1 MLDGRKRTAAR
12 ALVASSFAI
21 TLVSVGLASSP
32 ADAKPTP
39 ATVKAKVQRLY
50 REAEAAAEQLNNATA
65 QVKSAATTMTALNS
79 DYQHEQAV
87 IDTLRQQVAAI
98 IVSQYQ
104 GQSLSAASQVALS
117 GDPSAFIQGMNVM
130 TGVNSQRADV
140 LNQYAIELKRLA
152 LRRDAVRIEAASLAK
167 ARAQVAKQSQVIK
180 SAASQAQSQLS
191 SLQAPQRA
199 AVVRSISGP
208 TVAPT
213 SFKVPKV
220 SGLAAVAVRYAL
232 AQVGKPYVYGAAGPD
247 AFDCSGLTMA
257 AWGAAGVSL
266 QHNAAAQMGEGT
278 PISESQLQPGD
289 LVFYY
294 SGPSHVGIYIGNG
307 MIVNAENPST
317 GVVIVPVNSM
327 PYAGAVRI
335 G

>member
-1 MLDGRKRTAAR
+1 MLDGRKRTTAR

-21 TLVSVGLASSP
+21 TLATVGLASSP

-39 ATVKAKVQRLY
+39 ESVKAKVQRLY
-50 REAEAAAEQLNNATA
+50 HEAEIAAEQLNNATA
-65 QVKSAATTMTALNS
+65 QVKAATATMTTLNS
-79 DYQHEQAV
+79 DYKHELA
-87 IDTLRQQVAAI
+87 INDTMRKQVAAI

-117 GDPSAFIQGMNVM
+117 GDPTAFIQGMNVM

-140 LNQYAIELKRLA
+140 LNQYAVELKRLA
-152 LRRDAVRIEAASLAK
+152 LRREAVRTEAASLAK
-167 ARAQVAKQSQVIK
+167 AQAQVAQQNGRIK
-180 SAASQAQSQLS
+180 NATAQAKSQLA

-199 AVVRSISGP
+199 AVIQSIAGP
-208 TVAPT
+208 TYSRSSVR
-213 SFKVPKV
+213 VPNV
-220 SGLAAVAVRYAL
+220 SGMAAVAVKYAL
-232 AQVGKPYVYGAAGPD
+232 AQVGKPYVYGAAGPN

-266 QHNAAAQMGEGT
+266 SHNSAAQMGEGT
-278 PISESQLQPGD
+278 PVSESQLQPGD

-294 SGPSHVGIYIGNG
+294 SGISHVGMYIGNG
-307 MIVNAENPST
+307 MIVNAENPSV
-317 GVVIVPVNSM
+317 GVVIAPLHSM
-327 PYAGAVRI
+327 PYMGAVRI

>member
-1 MLDGRKRTAAR
+1 VLDGRKRIAAR
-12 ALVASSFAI
+12 ALVASSFAL
-21 TLVSVGLASSP
+21 TLASIGLASSP

-50 REAEAAAEQLNNATA
+50 REAEVAAEQLNNATA
-65 QVKSAATTMTALNS
+65 QVKAATTTMTALNS
-79 DYQHEQAV
+79 DYKHEQAV
-87 IDTLRQQVAAI
+87 INTLRQQVAAI

-117 GDPSAFIQGMNVM
+117 GDPTAFIQGMNVM

-152 LRRDAVRIEAASLAK
+152 LRRAAVRVEAASLAK
-167 ARAQVAKQSQVIK
+167 ARAQVAKQSKVINT
-180 SAASQAQSQLS
+180 AETQARAQLS

-208 TVAPT
+208 TVAAS

-220 SGLAAVAVRYAL
+220 SGMAAVAVRYAL
-232 AQVGKPYVYGAAGPD
+232 AQVGKPYVYGAAGPN

-317 GVVIVPVNSM
+317 GVVIAPVNSM

>member
-1 MLDGRKRTAAR
+1 MLDGRKRTTAR
-12 ALVASSFAI
+12 ALVASAFAI
-21 TLVSVGLASSP
+21 TLAGVGLASSP

-39 ATVKAKVQRLY
+39 ESVKAKVQRLY
-50 REAEAAAEQLNNATA
+50 HDAEVAAEQLNNATA
-65 QVKSAATTMTALNS
+65 QVKAATTTMTALNT
-79 DYQHEQAV
+79 DYRHEQVV
-87 IDTLRQQVAAI
+87 IDNMRKQVAAI
-98 IVSQYQ
+98 VVSQYQ

-117 GDPSAFIQGMNVM
+117 GDPTAFIQGMNVM

-152 LRRDAVRIEAASLAK
+152 LRRAAVQTEATLLAK
-167 ARAQVAKQSQVIK
+167 ARAQVASQSSRIK
-180 SAASQAQSQLS
+180 NATAQAEAQLG

-199 AVVRSISGP
+199 AVIRSIAGP
-208 TVAPT
+208 TYSRSSVR
-213 SFKVPKV
+213 VPKV
-220 SGLAAVAVRYAL
+220 SGMAAIAVRYAL

-257 AWGAAGVSL
+257 AWGAAGVGLS
-266 QHNAAAQMGEGT
+266 HNSAAQMGEGT
-278 PISESQLQPGD
+278 PVAESQLQPGD

-294 SGPSHVGIYIGNG
+294 SGISHVGMYIGNG

-317 GVVIVPVNSM
+317 GVVVTGLHSM
-327 PYAGAVRI
+327 PYMGAVRI

>member
-1 MLDGRKRTAAR
+1 M
-12 ALVASSFAI
+12 ASSFAI

-39 ATVKAKVQRLY
+39 ESVKAKVQRLY
-50 REAEAAAEQLNNATA
+50 REAETASEQLNNATA
-65 QVKSAATTMTALNS
+65 QVKSATTTMTALNS
-79 DYQHEQAV
+79 DYKHEQTISAAM
-87 IDTLRQQVAAI
+87 RKQVAAI
-98 IVSQYQ
+98 VVSQYQ

-117 GDPSAFIQGMNVM
+117 GDPTAFIQGMNVM

-152 LRRDAVRIEAASLAK
+152 LRRAAVQTEAASLAH
-167 ARAQVAKQSQVIK
+167 ARAQVAKQNQVIK
-180 SAASQAQSQLS
+180 KATAQAEAQLS

-208 TVAPT
+208 SFAPA
-213 SFKVPKV
+213 SVKVPKV
-220 SGLAAVAVRYAL
+220 SGMAAVAVRYAM
-232 AQVGKPYVYGAAGPD
+232 AQVGKPYVYGAAGPN

-257 AWGAAGVSL
+257 AWGAAGVAL
-266 QHNAAAQMGEGT
+266 AHNSAAQMGEGT
-278 PISESQLQPGD
+278 PVSESQLQPGD

-294 SGPSHVGIYIGNG
+294 PGISHVGMYIGNG
-307 MIVNAENPST
+307 MIMNAENPSV
-317 GVVIVPVNSM
+317 GVVIAPLHSM
-327 PYAGAVRI
+327 PYEGAVRI